1 MFFVRVCEINITIHQ
16 NVKVSKDNL
25 LILKSILVAIELGG
39 INQVV

>member
-1 MFFVRVCEINITIHQ
+1 MFFVRVSEINITIHQ